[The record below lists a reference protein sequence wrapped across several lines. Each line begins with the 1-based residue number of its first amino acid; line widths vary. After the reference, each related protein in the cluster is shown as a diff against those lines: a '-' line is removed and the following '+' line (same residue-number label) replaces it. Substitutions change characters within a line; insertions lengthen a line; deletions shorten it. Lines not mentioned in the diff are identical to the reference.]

1 MKNYFLSNFLMTTN
15 WFFIV
20 SGSALSKLN
29 IFLIW
34 ELNNYVLW
42 KGFLFAIE
50 IYSRMIFF
58 SCTASID
65 VSDAIMSS
73 LFFTVKHFWTELV
86 TLNQQNKAII
96 PARNFCQDPSKHFPC
111 TKKFNTCFKIII
123 KNLVGGQLAW
133 VLARATSEG
142 RKLLAQEEILLVLC
156 QTRRQAFFQVLCR
169 AKKTSAR
176 PPVWEEYSLILDEWI
191 YESTCPSRRVEF
203 AGKKKMF
210 FSTEVR
216 VPKHFGLCKLTRVS
230 QSLGSFRGNLIVCFR
245 LF

>member
-1 MKNYFLSNFLMTTN
+1 M
-15 WFFIV
+15 
-20 SGSALSKLN
+20 
-29 IFLIW
+29 
-34 ELNNYVLW
+34 W

-96 PARNFCQDPSKHFPC
+96 PSRNFCQDPSKHFPC

-133 VLARATSEG
+133 VPACGARGERKFLAWGEIVLFLDERTG
-142 RKLLAQEEILLVLC
+142 FFLALVGPRILLLLLLYCFILLFVTMC
-156 QTRRQAFFQVLCR
+156 IRINDTRLLKIMWYQRNR
-169 AKKTSAR
+169 
-176 PPVWEEYSLILDEWI
+176 
-191 YESTCPSRRVEF
+191 
-203 AGKKKMF
+203 
-210 FSTEVR
+210 
-216 VPKHFGLCKLTRVS
+216 
-230 QSLGSFRGNLIVCFR
+230 
-245 LF
+245 